1 MSDFNYNSNHTFYR
15 FYKEYDEFEGISTES
30 NYDKMK
36 DFNKL
41 LIKFKSLKT
50 RKTETQFE
58 KERML
63 TKNVDQLYKN
73 NYDANKS
80 GYDTD
85 DELTDDKKKK
95 FDYKQFEIDD
105 EINKGSKLDEKTKQ
119 FGIIDN
125 RDQGTKS
132 TKKENTETK
141 KPDEIH
147 MPLWVTITRKGL
159 TH

>member
-1 MSDFNYNSNHTFYR
+1 MSRSEVFKKDEVKRVPKIMSDFNYNSNHTFYR

-63 TKNVDQLYKN
+63 TKNVD
-73 NYDANKS
+73 
-80 GYDTD
+80 
-85 DELTDDKKKK
+85 
-95 FDYKQFEIDD
+95 
-105 EINKGSKLDEKTKQ
+105 
-119 FGIIDN
+119 
-125 RDQGTKS
+125 
-132 TKKENTETK
+132 
-141 KPDEIH
+141 
-147 MPLWVTITRKGL
+147 
-159 TH
+159 